1 VAPVATAL
9 VIADANT
16 LSGQTVVITE
26 GDNAEGIDFDLVR
39 GGVITGKITDAD
51 GQPLIEEPVAL
62 MAADKLRAQP
72 YAEFTGRT
80 DDRGI
85 YRVFGIRPG
94 KYRVS
99 VGNPAW
105 GDYPGRRKLAQTY
118 YPDVTD
124 AAKATIIHVDEGSE
138 ATNIDIKL
146 GPPVQLFSV
155 TGRIIDGDTE
165 KPVPNVWVSLSR
177 IEVVDANSTHRF
189 SVGTDLPSNSRGEF
203 RVTGVSP
210 GKYELSAYG
219 NESSNISSAPVP
231 FEILDADVTGVVVKT
246 LRSAQI
252 SGVLVYEGNRSE
264 DVTALL
270 GRASI
275 YIYIR
280 DSANPGIS
288 SGASI
293 NAQPD
298 GTFTAGGLAT
308 GTAYISVQRCGG
320 GGAKGWTFLGGKGA
334 FMLHP
339 NEIKIQ
345 DKKKFHG
352 VRVVGT
358 SSNVTIRG

>member
-1 VAPVATAL
+1 MKLPARALLLSALLFASASLSKLTFAQTQTGKPKADASVSGKVTIKGKPVSGIVIGMRLNQPQQTSPPFKTRTNEDGIYRINNVPSGNYEVAPVATAL

-146 GPPVQLFSV
+146 GPPVQSFSV

-189 SVGTDLPSNSRGEF
+189 SVGTD
-203 RVTGVSP
+203 
-210 GKYELSAYG
+210 
-219 NESSNISSAPVP
+219 
-231 FEILDADVTGVVVKT
+231 
-246 LRSAQI
+246 
-252 SGVLVYEGNRSE
+252 
-264 DVTALL
+264 
-270 GRASI
+270 
-275 YIYIR
+275 
-280 DSANPGIS
+280 
-288 SGASI
+288 
-293 NAQPD
+293 
-298 GTFTAGGLAT
+298 
-308 GTAYISVQRCGG
+308 
-320 GGAKGWTFLGGKGA
+320 
-334 FMLHP
+334 
-339 NEIKIQ
+339 
-345 DKKKFHG
+345 
-352 VRVVGT
+352 
-358 SSNVTIRG
+358 